1 LGPDNEI
8 PFTSEKFNARFR
20 WSKTMLHLSES
31 DLRFLVETVATNR
44 RDYDHI
50 VNLIRDKEDLLEP
63 MLDDPK
69 LTERLFRD
77 EEALVRVTP
86 HMLFSVLLRRL
97 RRELEKE
104 AYVLDVD
111 TKGKRIPVFEGPA
124 VAEML
129 SDKQTRDYL
138 AEMLSSFART
148 NSGVIYWK
156 ERGTWHKRRFSDIDL
171 DDMVELARIIDPE
184 MRPALYKRIADI
196 ALFLSGIFPEH
207 AAHSS
212 GSRKNMFSAKHTLKD
227 YEQAGKRFYHVA
239 ARETDQTQWKPVLGT
254 LAEKFSLARLALNS
268 LSDRY
273 VKTLRTQYFRSPAE
287 S

>member
-1 LGPDNEI
+1 
-8 PFTSEKFNARFR
+8 
-20 WSKTMLHLSES
+20 MLHLSES

-44 RDYDHI
+44 RDYDH
-50 VNLIRDKEDLLEP
+50 VTNLIRDKEDLLEP
-63 MLDDPK
+63 MLEDPK
-69 LTERLFRD
+69 LTERLFRE

-86 HMLFSVLLRRL
+86 QMLFLVLLRRL

-104 AYVLDVD
+104 AYILDVD

-138 AEMLSSFART
+138 VEMLSSFGRA
-148 NSGVIYWK
+148 NSGIIYWK

-207 AAHSS
+207 AVHSS
-212 GSRKNMFSAKHTLKD
+212 GSRKTIFSVKHTLKD
-227 YEQAGKRFYHVA
+227 YEQVGKLFYKVA
-239 ARETDQTQWKPVLGT
+239 ARETDQTRWKPVLGT
-254 LAEKFSLARLALNS
+254 LAEKFTLARLALNS

-273 VKTLRTQYFRSPAE
+273 VKTLRARYFRSPAE
-287 S
+287 R

>member
-1 LGPDNEI
+1 MDDL
-8 PFTSEKFNARFR
+8 R
-20 WSKTMLHLSES
+20 WRRTMLHLSES

-50 VNLIRDKEDLLEP
+50 VNLVRDKEDLLEP
-63 MLDDPK
+63 MLEDPK

-77 EEALVRVTP
+77 EKALVRITP

-97 RRELEKE
+97 RRELENQ

-124 VAEML
+124 VADML
-129 SDKQTRDYL
+129 SDNQTRDYL

-148 NSGVIYWK
+148 NSGIIYWQ

-171 DDMVELARIIDPE
+171 DNMVELARIIDPE

-207 AAHSS
+207 AARSLD
-212 GSRKNMFSAKHTLKD
+212 SRRNMFSTKHTLKD

-239 ARETDQTQWKPVLGT
+239 AQETDQTQWKPVLGT
-254 LAEKFSLARLALNS
+254 LAEKFTLARLALNS

-273 VKTLRTQYFRSPAE
+273 VKTLRSRYFQSPAE
-287 S
+287 